1 MPAFVNTKISEF
13 APNVPKRGKRSKN
26 VPKAHPMPLYGVIY
40 NILRRAFAHISQ
52 KYYPIYEKFALYIEK
67 IFGKC
72 YNKVVIVR
80 YDKKKSCCTSEGIVV
95 MFKSRIKSAA
105 AFSIAVFLISLM
117 LPLKSAFA
125 SSSSKARTYRIGAN
139 ALYGISKTE
148 NGYSGLACS
157 YLNAISKYNNDKYI
171 YVEGT
176 AQELFEKLK
185 SGEIDVIPC
194 VTETERDMYERLLGG
209 ENGSLFK
216 KAGSALS
223 LQFNAVYTYDNG
235 AFADTT
241 YNDVSAIRRMKI
253 GYLAEDE
260 QSYFK
265 DGKCYY
271 SEIEGASF
279 VAYKTETTLR
289 SDFISGKID
298 AVLKDC
304 LRSWSDETIVY
315 RSPARSGYF
324 ITRASDTELES
335 KLVDGLTSLFTDYP
349 TYYGDVYQRYVSNYG
364 SQKFAYSTEASEFK
378 KNHPKI
384 TIGFNLQSDAM
395 DCYDTKS
402 NSLSGIPG
410 TIMEDFSQKSGLGI
424 KLKAYSD
431 LTACMNA
438 LTDGEVDMVYGGV
451 RSDDASL
458 RANIRVSS
466 PVVNPPLVIAG
477 KSETDLSGFMT
488 IAVIGGDAEAQS
500 AVAHSFSNANI
511 VRAESLREACQMTM
525 NGECNAACVSGY
537 DAMYLKNSG
546 FPKLDVLRVLP
557 VCSTECFAL
566 RREDSG
572 LCEIAD
578 NTLLQLNS
586 SDTIASVYNM
596 MHVIEDTDS
605 NKGFIVPVFVFVLAG
620 AAVIAAGV
628 VVIVMLE
635 SRRRADIDP
644 LTGGATRQTFIAR
657 SQKLVKKS
665 GNTKRALAVFDI
677 DKFKFINDRLG
688 YEEGNR
694 MLERMFKTLGDH
706 MENGETYARLS
717 DDNFAC
723 CIIDASDSDITNRLN
738 DVFEEF
744 ERRNSLFVSYPVLF
758 SAGVCRLEQCTDN
771 YGSIDFN
778 TAIDRCNIAKRTIK
792 SEHLNSI
799 AFYDG
804 KIREKTLREKDF
816 ENVMPTALE
825 KHEFLCYIQPKYGT
839 KSRRIE
845 GGEALIRWK
854 SSDFGFVFPDEFIP
868 IAEKNGFVIELDF
881 FILEEV
887 CKAMRRWLDA
897 GFKPVP
903 ISVNQSRAHMAHDD
917 YIWRLREIVDKY
929 AIPYEYIEL
938 EITETIFTD
947 NADLLLKI
955 VQKLHDIGFQLSI
968 DDFGSGYSS
977 LNMLKDIP
985 ADVVKIDREFF
996 NGTVNSDKGRAVI
1009 STVVDLAKKL
1019 RMHVISEGVETI
1031 DQVEFLDK
1039 INCDLIQ
1046 GYYFAKPMPL
1056 NDFEKLWFSEMD
1068 ALEAKKVKDV
1078 SDSSSNG

>member
-1 MPAFVNTKISEF
+1 
-13 APNVPKRGKRSKN
+13 
-26 VPKAHPMPLYGVIY
+26 
-40 NILRRAFAHISQ
+40 
-52 KYYPIYEKFALYIEK
+52 
-67 IFGKC
+67 
-72 YNKVVIVR
+72 
-80 YDKKKSCCTSEGIVV
+80 
-95 MFKSRIKSAA
+95 MFKNRIKAA
-105 AFSIAVFLISLM
+105 AFSLAVLIISLT
-117 LPLKSAFA
+117 LPLNSAFA

-148 NGYSGLACS
+148 DGYSGLAYS
-157 YLNAISKYNNDKYI
+157 YLNAISRYNNDKYI

-185 SGEIDVIPC
+185 DGEIDAIPC
-194 VTETERDMYERLLGG
+194 VTEAERDMYERLLGG

-216 KAGSALS
+216 KVGSSLF

-235 AFADTT
+235 AFADTA
-241 YNDVSAIRRMKI
+241 YNDVSTIRRMKI
-253 GYLAEDE
+253 GYLAENE

-298 AVLKDC
+298 AVMKDC
-304 LRSWSDETIVY
+304 LRSWGDETIVY
-315 RSPARSGYF
+315 RSPVGSGFF
-324 ITRASDTELES
+324 ITRSSDTELET
-335 KLVDGLTSLFTDYP
+335 KLANGLNSLFTDYP
-349 TYYGDVYQRYVSNYG
+349 TFYGDIYERYVSNYG
-364 SQKFAYSTEASEFK
+364 SQKFAYSTEAGEFK
-378 KNHPKI
+378 KNHPEI
-384 TIGFNLQSDAM
+384 TVGFNLQSDTM
-395 DCYDTKS
+395 GCYDTKS
-402 NSLSGIPG
+402 NTLSGMPG
-410 TIMEDFSQKSGLGI
+410 AIMEDFSEKTGI
-424 KLKAYSD
+424 SVKLTAYSD
-431 LTACMNA
+431 LTECMSA
-438 LTDGEVDMVYGGV
+438 LRTGKVDMVYGGV
-451 RSDDASL
+451 HSDDPAIKPSV
-458 RANIRVSS
+458 RISS
-466 PVVNPPLVIAG
+466 PAVNAPLVIAG
-477 KSETDLSGFMT
+477 KNETDLNGFMT
-488 IAVIGGDAEAQS
+488 IAVVGGDVEAQS
-500 AVAHSFSNANI
+500 AVVRSFPNANI
-511 VRAESLREACQMTM
+511 VRAESVREACIMTL
-525 NGECNAACVSGY
+525 NGDCNAACVSGY
-537 DAMYLKNSG
+537 DAIYLKNSG
-546 FPKLDVLRVLP
+546 YPKLEVLRVFP
-557 VCSTECFAL
+557 VCSTECFAM
-566 RREDSG
+566 RQNDRG
-572 LCEIAD
+572 LSEITD
-578 NTLLQLNS
+578 NALLQLNS
-586 SDTIASVYNM
+586 SDIITSVYNIIN
-596 MHVIEDTDS
+596 VIEDTESDR
-605 NKGFIVPVFVFVLAG
+605 GFIPPILIIILAG

-635 SRRRADIDP
+635 TRRRAELDP
-644 LTGGATRQTFIAR
+644 LTGGATKQTFIAK

-723 CIIDASDSDITNRLN
+723 CITDASDSDITNRLN
-738 DVFEEF
+738 GVFEEF

-758 SAGVCRLEQCTDN
+758 SAGVCRLDQCTDN

-778 TAIDRCNIAKRTIK
+778 IAIDRCNIAKRTIK
-792 SEHLNSI
+792 GEHTNAI

-816 ENVMPTALE
+816 ENVMPSALE
-825 KHEFLCYIQPKYGT
+825 NHEFLCYIQPKYGT

-868 IAEKNGFVIELDF
+868 LAEKNGFVIELDF

-897 GFKPVP
+897 GYKPVP
-903 ISVNQSRAHMAHDD
+903 ISVNQSRAHMSHDD

-947 NADLLLKI
+947 NAELLLKI

-1031 DQVEFLDK
+1031 DQVEFLDE

-1056 NDFEKLWFSEMD
+1056 KDFETLWFDEMN
-1068 ALEAKKVKDV
+1068 AIEAKKAQGD
-1078 SDSSSNG
+1078 DHSSSNG